1 MIAVCLKFT
10 PPPGIGR
17 RALDDRFDD
26 RFDNRFGGVSSAD
39 RAALEVAL
47 RFGEATGS
55 DVVAVSAG
63 PLAAQRVLRDAMA
76 CGATSAR
83 HIIVA
88 LERDSVDVATDL
100 AAAVHG
106 ADIVVC
112 GDYSLDR
119 GSGSVPAFIAHH
131 LGAAQALGLVDL
143 DLPAAGGADLGRQV
157 VRAIRRLDG
166 GRREVLAVTAPCV
179 VSVEGAV
186 ALDGTSVSLRRASL
200 PGLVAAADA
209 PIEQLAAAAHRSSTT
224 VSHVSGFRPRAR
236 TLGSP
241 TGGVTL
247 DRVRQLLDTGGSVAH
262 GETVELDPRASAE
275 RIIESLRHWGYLS

>member
-10 PPPGIGR
+10 PPLGVGG

-26 RFDNRFGGVSSAD
+26 RFGGVSPAD

-47 RFGEATGS
+47 RFGETTGN

-83 HIIVA
+83 HITAA
-88 LERDSVDVATDL
+88 LERDSVDVAADL

-106 ADIVVC
+106 ASMVVC

-143 DLPAAGGADLGRQV
+143 DLDLPDSSGAGRGPLAL
-157 VRAIRRLDG
+157 RAIRRLDG
-166 GRREVLAVTAPCV
+166 GRREVLAVSTPCV

-186 ALDGTSVSLRRASL
+186 ALDGTSVTLRRASL

-209 PIEQLAAAAHRSSTT
+209 DIDQLAPAAHRSSTT
-224 VSHVSGFRPRAR
+224 VSHVSEFRPRAR
-236 TLGSP
+236 ILGSP